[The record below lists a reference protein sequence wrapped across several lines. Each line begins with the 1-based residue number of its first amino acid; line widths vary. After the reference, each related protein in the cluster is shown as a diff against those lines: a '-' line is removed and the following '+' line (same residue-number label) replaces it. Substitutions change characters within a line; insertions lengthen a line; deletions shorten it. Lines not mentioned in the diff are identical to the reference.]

1 MTEIETA
8 ATGADVI
15 GVVPDRPEQL
25 YEQSEAENVM
35 HDVIVI
41 EYTTLDGVVED
52 PDGSMGT
59 SAGGW
64 MFRHGP
70 EPVEG
75 DKFGMGPVLDTAVL
89 LLGRTTW
96 EMFATIWPNRTDDF
110 SAKMNAIP
118 KLVVSRSLTS
128 TDAWQ
133 NSSLV
138 EDDLVSTVRRRTVDQ
153 DVIVTGS
160 LSVVDVLAEHDLIDE
175 YRLMVLPTLAGKG
188 RRLFTDHTRPTDL
201 RLKSVEQKGAA
212 VLLRYRRSDGQAGPS
227 T

>member
-1 MTEIETA
+1 M
-8 ATGADVI
+8 
-15 GVVPDRPEQL
+15 
-25 YEQSEAENVM
+25 NN
-35 HDVIVI
+35 VIVI

-59 SAGGW
+59 PAGGW

-70 EPVEG
+70 EPVAG
-75 DKFGMGPVLDTAVL
+75 DKFGMGPILDTGVL

-96 EMFATIWPNRTDDF
+96 EIFASIWPNQTDEF
-110 SAKMNAIP
+110 AAKMNAIP

-138 EDDLVSTVRRRTVDQ
+138 DDDLVSTVRRRTVDQ

-160 LSVVDVLAEHDLIDE
+160 LSVVTVLAEHDLIDE
-175 YRLMVLPTLAGKG
+175 YRLMVLPTLAGNG

-201 RLKSVEQKGAA
+201 GSSPSS
-212 VLLRYRRSDGQAGPS
+212 RRGPPCS
-227 T
+227 